1 MSDTRTRILDAARQI
16 QRELGA
22 DHLTMRTIAA
32 RVGVTATAL
41 YRHFKDKDELIQALR
56 AEDLQTFQSYLDRVL
71 EYEQVGH
78 RLVYT
83 GQAYLD
89 FALDHPEL
97 YRTFFLDEPDSPT
110 ERRTV
115 GTVRVRAYAFI
126 RDRLDDCMR
135 AGLIPNGDPGQLTI
149 EVWAQM
155 HGLIALYLAGA
166 VAGTQESFRDSYCR
180 ALDRLFASIT
190 A

>member
-1 MSDTRTRILDAARQI
+1 MSETRRRILDAAREVE
-16 QRELGA
+16 RELGA
-22 DHLTMRTIAA
+22 EQLTMRTIAA

-41 YRHFKDKDELIQALR
+41 YRHFKNKDELIGALR

-71 EYEQVGH
+71 EHEQAGH

-97 YRTFFLDEPDSPT
+97 YRTFFICNPETPT
-110 ERRTV
+110 ERRTI
-115 GTVRVRAYAFI
+115 GTVRVRSYAFI

-135 AGLIPNGDPGQLTI
+135 AGLIPDGDAGQLAI
-149 EVWAQM
+149 EVWGQM

-166 VAGTQESFRDSYCR
+166 VAGTQASFRDTYYR